1 MHPFGT
7 FTKEH
12 RKLRVKLAGRQQK
25 GEPREVMEPFL
36 RAILRNLRSSIA

>member
-25 GEPREVMEPFL
+25 GEPREVMEPFYE
-36 RAILRNLRSSIA
+36 RFCGTYAASIA